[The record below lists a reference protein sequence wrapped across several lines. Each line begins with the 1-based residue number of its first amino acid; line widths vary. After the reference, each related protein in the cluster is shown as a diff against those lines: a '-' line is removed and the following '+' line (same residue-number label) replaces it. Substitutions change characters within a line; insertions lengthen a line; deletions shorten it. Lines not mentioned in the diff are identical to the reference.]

1 MSMGR
6 RRKDCRDKPR
16 GEGSRGDKEQNQW
29 DFLSVADLELKTQCT
44 TRVSEA
50 GVVPFRTMVWPERNQ
65 TLCRVPWIRF
75 KGPKEQKNSRAL
87 TEPPIAV
94 PWPSCR
100 DHDRLRAGIWGRRR
114 CAADTVIPPAPPGR
128 PDASCGCTLAR

>member
-1 MSMGR
+1 MGR

-65 TLCRVPWIRF
+65 TL
-75 KGPKEQKNSRAL
+75 S
-87 TEPPIAV
+87 
-94 PWPSCR
+94 S
-100 DHDRLRAGIWGRRR
+100 D
-114 CAADTVIPPAPPGR
+114 
-128 PDASCGCTLAR
+128 